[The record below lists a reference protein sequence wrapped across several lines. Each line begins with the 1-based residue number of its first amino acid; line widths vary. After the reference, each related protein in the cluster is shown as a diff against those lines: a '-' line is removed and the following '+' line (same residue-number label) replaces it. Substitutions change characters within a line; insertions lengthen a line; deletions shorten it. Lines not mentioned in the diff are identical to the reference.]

1 METAAVAADSWGEEG
16 PVDGTLGDLFAVK
29 AA

>member
-16 PVDGTLGDLFAVK
+16 PVDGTLGGLFAVET
-29 AA
+29 A